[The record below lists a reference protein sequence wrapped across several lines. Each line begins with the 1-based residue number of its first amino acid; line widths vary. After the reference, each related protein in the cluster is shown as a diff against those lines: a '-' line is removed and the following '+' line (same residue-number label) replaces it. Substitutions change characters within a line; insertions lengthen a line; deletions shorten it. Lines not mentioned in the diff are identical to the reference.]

1 MIYLELL
8 VNKHPNQAIRLWL
21 ALGLLA
27 YLLLPWYAIQDT
39 AWYSVLPQIF
49 AGPETANGLLQTVA
63 HGRIWLGLGLVGLG
77 LCAVSLWL
85 PAGRAQ
91 SGWLLG
97 GGLLGFV
104 GLLASGFMIG
114 ARGWSFAALNTQFGE
129 LAVNQY
135 GIGIGAFIALLA
147 LVMLTAFG
155 LARRGYF
162 KGDLFIASS
171 VLGCSVLLLM
181 FIAFPV
187 TKALYGAFL
196 NEEGH
201 WAWSAIF
208 ERIGNERVWGLGCL
222 SGGTRCGVA
231 WNTLFLALLTATG
244 TVVMGTM
251 MALLAERS
259 AGPRVQTP
267 LRVVALLPII
277 TPPFVVGLGLIL
289 LFGRA
294 GVVNQFLEYA
304 FGMPPTRWF
313 YGLFG
318 IWIAQLFAFTPI
330 AFMIMRGVV
339 QGVAPSMEEAAQTL
353 RASRTKTFFTVTLPL
368 LKPGLANAFLV
379 GFIES
384 IADFGNP
391 IVVGGQFSVLS
402 TEIFFAIV
410 GAQYDQGKAASLAW
424 ILTMFALGVFALQRA
439 LLGKQSY
446 TTVSGKGDAGIPMAL
461 PDGVRRLLNA
471 VVYPWLAFTVV
482 VYLFAFAGGFVQTWG
497 RDYTL
502 TLAHFN
508 TAFGLEWGD
517 FGLVWAGTAWNS
529 FFTTVKLAGL
539 AAPITA
545 AVGLL
550 IAYLLART
558 EFRGQGGFEFVAL
571 LAFAIPGTVLGVS
584 YILAFNVPPVELT
597 GTGLIIVLSFMFR
610 NLPVGVRAGTA
621 AFKQLDK
628 SLDEAS
634 VMLRASTLQTL
645 RHVVLPL
652 LKPALV
658 AALVYSFVRAMTTV
672 SAVIF
677 LVTAENEL
685 ATSYIIGRV
694 GNGDYGVALA
704 YCTVLIILMSAAIA
718 LIQLLVGERK
728 LGRRKIGLKPPAIAA
743 H

>member
-1 MIYLELL
+1 M
-8 VNKHPNQAIRLWL
+8 NQNPNLAIRVWII
-21 ALGLLA
+21 LGLLA

-49 AGPETANGLLQTVA
+49 GGPETANGLLQTFV
-63 HGRIWLGLGLVGLG
+63 HGRVWLGFGLAGLGLTAVGLM
-77 LCAVSLWL
+77 V
-85 PAGRAQ
+85 PAGKPQ
-91 SGWLLG
+91 STWLLAG
-97 GGLLGFV
+97 GVLGFV

-114 ARGWSFAALNTQFGE
+114 ARGWSFTVLNTQFGE

-135 GIGIGAFIALLA
+135 GIGIGAFVALLA

-155 LARRGYF
+155 VARRGFF
-162 KGDLFIASS
+162 KGDLFVASA
-171 VLGCSVLLLM
+171 VLGCSALLLL

-201 WAWSAIF
+201 WAFSAIF
-208 ERIGNERVWGLGCL
+208 ERIGNERVWGLSCL
-222 SGGTRCGVA
+222 AGGVRCGVA

-244 TVVMGTM
+244 TVIMGTM

-304 FGMPPTRWF
+304 FGMEPTRWF

-353 RASRTKTFFTVTLPL
+353 RASRSQTFFTVTLPL

-391 IVVGGQFSVLS
+391 IVVGGQYSVLS
-402 TEIFFAIV
+402 TDIFFAIV

-424 ILTMFALGVFALQRA
+424 ILTMFALAVFAMQRA
-439 LLGKQSY
+439 LLGKQNY

-461 PDGVRRLLNA
+461 PDGVRRVLNV

-502 TLAHFN
+502 TFAHFN
-508 TAFGLEWGD
+508 TAFGLEWGQ

-529 FFTTVKLAGL
+529 FFTTIKLAGL
-539 AAPITA
+539 AAPMTA

-558 EFRGQGGFEFVAL
+558 EFRGQGWFEFVAL

-634 VMLRASTLQTL
+634 VMLRASTFQTL
-645 RHVVLPL
+645 RYVVLPL

-718 LIQLLVGERK
+718 LIQFLVGERK
-728 LGRRKIGLKPPAIAA
+728 LGRRKVGVKINAIAA

>member
-1 MIYLELL
+1 MIYRELL

-21 ALGLLA
+21 VLGLLA

-63 HGRIWLGLGLVGLG
+63 HGRVWLGLGLVGLG

-304 FGMPPTRWF
+304 FGIPPTRWF

-502 TLAHFN
+502 TFAHFN

-658 AALVYSFVRAMTTV
+658 AALVYSFVRSMTTV

-718 LIQLLVGERK
+718 LIQFLVGERK
-728 LGRRKIGLKPPAIAA
+728 LGRRKIGLKPPTIAA